1 MSSEKLRVMKY
12 QIWRR
17 KTHVLKRSGLIWL
30 FAMTLKKKFRQA
42 GIIDKYRK
50 YVRLSAV
57 EKYRSFKRWQG
68 LKSVWNGPWKVLELP
83 EEAFTNDIKTAS
95 NTAMRAWEL
104 QKNKPY
110 AVEQH
115 SLKTKRSYG
124 RDRFGTHQIICK
136 ETSRQNYRW
145 ARYFHFWIQCSC
157 ILKQRDLMPTPDHF
171 LLSAANELKDKTE
184 FAHHMWQTD
193 FTYLKIMGWG
203 WY

>member
-1 MSSEKLRVMKY
+1 MWDYPQLRNTDHSKGDKDWNRCETDLGKFWNCQKKLLQMISKLP
-12 QIWRR
+12 QIRLW
-17 KTHVLKRSGLIWL
+17 GLGNY
-30 FAMTLKKKFRQA
+30 K
-42 GIIDKYRK
+42 
-50 YVRLSAV
+50 
-57 EKYRSFKRWQG
+57 
-68 LKSVWNGPWKVLELP
+68 
-83 EEAFTNDIKTAS
+83 
-95 NTAMRAWEL
+95 
-104 QKNKPY
+104 KNKPY

-145 ARYFHFWIQCSC
+145 ARYFHFWIQFSC
-157 ILKQRDLMPTPDHF
+157 ILKQRDLMPTPNHF

-193 FTYLKIMGWG
+193 FTYLKIMGWW